1 MHTISLYVELGNILM
16 AVYTN
21 VSSVSMDGGGF
32 DKKKNSF
39 VLLLWWR
46 MNYC

>member
-1 MHTISLYVELGNILM
+1 M

-32 DKKKNSF
+32 DKEKKTALCSCYGG
-39 VLLLWWR
+39 V
-46 MNYC
+46 